1 MTGSITKNNEFPI
14 KDSVDIA
21 TLLKYYSD
29 AGNDERMFDEHSDL
43 VEIENFE
50 FELSGARMLGRDMAK
65 IMSPQTKGMVLDI
78 LALHTDPDKN
88 DSLINAIIIYLP
100 DKNYERGL
108 KLLQNL
114 KTGIL
119 DN

>member
-1 MTGSITKNNEFPI
+1 MTNSSIDLSKNCDQLTI
-14 KDSVDIA
+14 DCL
-21 TLLKYYSD
+21 T
-29 AGNDERMFDEHSDL
+29 DL
-43 VEIENFE
+43 SYEAKELNVEIENFE

-65 IMSPQTKGMVLDI
+65 IMSPKTKGMVLDI

-88 DSLINAIIIYLP
+88 DSLIAAIIMYLP

>member
-1 MTGSITKNNEFPI
+1 MTNSSIDLSKNCDQLTI
-14 KDSVDIA
+14 DCL
-21 TLLKYYSD
+21 T
-29 AGNDERMFDEHSDL
+29 DL
-43 VEIENFE
+43 
-50 FELSGARMLGRDMAK
+50 
-65 IMSPQTKGMVLDI
+65 SPKTKGMVLDI

-108 KLLQNL
+108 KLLQNP